1 MIYNPLKIKVCGM
14 RDTKNLEQLCSIG
27 PDYIGFIFYPKSKRF
42 VGVHPDPALFKIP
55 PAGILKV
62 GVFVNEQIDRVTQM
76 VEEYQLELVQLHG
89 NESPAYCRKLMGLGI
104 QVIKA
109 FSPGGGTTG
118 SKTLQSGSGIEG
130 YKEVV
135 HTLLF
140 DTPGPGWGGSG
151 QKFDWSL
158 LKDQSVPVPYILSGG
173 IGPEDTEAIGKLKN
187 ENLMG
192 IDLNSRFELSPGL
205 KDVGLLNDFFMEIR
219 N

>member
-1 MIYNPLKIKVCGM
+1 MGKGSVSNRSIIYIDGFNFYYGAVKG
-14 RDTKNLEQLCSIG
+14 TKWKWL
-27 PDYIGFIFYPKSKRF
+27 D
-42 VGVHPDPALFKIP
+42 
-55 PAGILKV
+55 
-62 GVFVNEQIDRVTQM
+62 
-76 VEEYQLELVQLHG
+76 VEHFFSMLRQDDD
-89 NESPAYCRKLMGLGI
+89 I

-158 LKDQSVPVPYILSGG
+158 LKGQSVPVPYILSGG

-187 ENLMG
+187 ENLLG